1 MSESSKKYPDD
12 CGGCWFTHEKHLEHE
27 ANAIIFDQT
36 RYRNAKYGKG
46 KGWKKE
52 KLPDFKNRN
61 TESQYWVWWPRES
74 ASKGYPVGTK
84 WSIVGE
90 SGWDSGFNL
99 TASYRRDSG

>member
-1 MSESSKKYPDD
+1 M

-36 RYRNAKYGKG
+36 RYKVAKYNNYQT
-46 KGWKKE
+46 
-52 KLPDFKNRN
+52 LPDFENRN
-61 TESQYWVWWPRES
+61 TESQYWVWWPRET
-74 ASKGYPVGTK
+74 ASKGYGTGTK

-99 TASYRRDSG
+99 TASYRRDSGRFVVR